1 MCLNRPKVA
10 SALGRIDLN
19 EMMSLA
25 INCQVR
31 ALSSAGT
38 SPQVL
43 SDDVWHLIID
53 NVCLNSGLYAGK
65 AVRRLATHASP
76 VCLLCV
82 QQHIPT
88 TCSHCSVSEP

>member
-65 AVRRLATHASP
+65 AVRRLACISRVFAMRAATHP
-76 VCLLCV
+76 DNMLPL
-82 QQHIPT
+82 QR
-88 TCSHCSVSEP
+88 E